1 MPVTFVTYQ
10 ACFCFCS
17 RRSRGRL
24 VAWLVRA
31 PVVVSWPLAK
41 LGSADTLEFM
51 LATRFCA
58 RLGSLAPIVLAPMG
72 GCAGG
77 RLAAAVSAA
86 GGVGLVGSGGESL
99 EYLRSEWS
107 AAIASPDVHRH
118 NLGFGMNINQLE
130 EHPPGTLEAL
140 LEELQPA
147 HLYLSFGNI
156 GPHAQAALDAGVH
169 LYSNAGNTETAL
181 AHARAGATCVVMQ
194 GSDAGGHTS
203 DAASVFSLVPQ
214 ARTALDLEGYA
225 ETLLVA
231 AGGVSDGR
239 GVAAAL
245 ALGADAAVLGTR
257 FAAAAES
264 EYTDAQKAALVATS
278 CGATGTTIGT
288 FIDAVRGIDE
298 HSSGCPGRCIVN
310 KTTKLEAEWRRAGGD
325 AGARAAIRATHEA
338 GVAASGEGLEW
349 GATWAGA
356 SVGLVTAVK
365 PAEEIIAEV
374 VAEATQA
381 IRKSAAALQ
390 A

>member
-1 MPVTFVTYQ
+1 MQ
-10 ACFCFCS
+10 
-17 RRSRGRL
+17 L
-24 VAWLVRA
+24 H
-31 PVVVSWPLAK
+31 
-41 LGSADTLEFM
+41 
-51 LATRFCA
+51 TRFCA

-99 EYLRSEWS
+99 EYLRREW
-107 AAIASPDVHRH
+107 AVAIAAPNVSRK

-130 EHPPGTLEAL
+130 EHPPGMLESL
-140 LEELQPA
+140 LRELQPA
-147 HLYLSFGNI
+147 HVYLSFGDI
-156 GPHAQAALDAGVH
+156 APHAKAALDAGVH

-214 ARTALDLEGYA
+214 ARSALDAEGFA
-225 ETLLVA
+225 ETLIVA

-245 ALGADAAVLGTR
+245 ALGADGAVLGTR
-257 FAAAAES
+257 LAAAAES
-264 EYTDAQKAALVATS
+264 DYTDAQKAALVATS

-310 KTTKLEAEWRRAGGD
+310 NTTRLEPAWRRADGD
-325 AGARAAIRATHEA
+325 ASARTAIMAEHAA

-356 SVGLVTAVK
+356 SVGLVRAIQ
-365 PAEEIIAEV
+365 PADEILAEV
-374 VAEATQA
+374 VEEAAEA
-381 IRKSAAALQ
+381 IRKSAAVLQ
-390 A
+390 M